1 MEIFISPAR
10 RRMVENNPLYFPFG
24 GKQSRNILRDF
35 KGSMSKQIRVT
46 RHQSTQVFAFVSQ

>member
-35 KGSMSKQIRVT
+35 KGPQSKQIQVT
-46 RHQSTQVFAFVSQ
+46 IRQSTQVFAFV

>member
-24 GKQSRNILRDF
+24 DKQSRNILRDF
-35 KGSMSKQIRVT
+35 KGPQSKQIQVT
-46 RHQSTQVFAFVSQ
+46 IRQSTQVFAFV